1 MLFKDYK
8 KIIESTEEVKEV
20 KSGSL
25 GWVYSTR
32 LMRRASVNVK
42 SINSYGAEV
51 IKLPRRALNMWGDE
65 RNVSRFMVDV
75 FQLNDNVTD
84 IILHS
89 RICGF
94 PEGAFRGCKNLRRI
108 TIPKGVR
115 RIGKDVFAGCDSL
128 EDVYYEGTIEEWE
141 KVEIYTGKRVV
152 ELGEL
157 IPGTPVYE
165 LAGDCF
171 KHDPGNDALFKANV
185 HFQCVWDVEKHM

>member
-1 MLFKDYK
+1 MLFKDY
-8 KIIESTEEVKEV
+8 IEVIKSAEETENVTFGYNAYTYI
-20 KSGSL
+20 SG
-25 GWVYSTR
+25 V
-32 LMRRASVNVK
+32 MRRASMCVTALGDTD
-42 SINSYGAEV
+42 SEV
-51 IKLPRRALNMWGDE
+51 IKLPKRAVNKWGCE
-65 RNVSRFMVDV
+65 VDV
-75 FQLNDNVTD
+75 TGFKVAVFQGNDKVTD

-89 RICGF
+89 NIRGI
-94 PEGAFRGCKNLRRI
+94 PQGAFRGCKNLRRI

-157 IPGTPVYE
+157 IPGTPVCE

-171 KHDPGNDALFKANV
+171 KHDPGNDALLKANV

>member
-1 MLFKDYK
+1 MLFKDY
-8 KIIESTEEVKEV
+8 IEVIKSAEETKNVTFGYNSYTYI
-20 KSGSL
+20 SG
-25 GWVYSTR
+25 V
-32 LMRRASVNVK
+32 MRRAPVYVMTLDDTDS
-42 SINSYGAEV
+42 EV
-51 IKLPRRALNMWGDE
+51 IKLPQRALNKWGCE
-65 RNVSRFMVDV
+65 VDV
-75 FQLNDNVTD
+75 AGFKAGVFQGNDKVTD

-141 KVEIYTGKRVV
+141 KVEIHTGKRVV

-157 IPGTPVYE
+157 IPGTPVCEVAEDY
-165 LAGDCF
+165 F
-171 KHDPGNDALFKANV
+171 KHDSGNDALLKANV
-185 HFQCVWDVEKHM
+185 HFQCTWDVEKHM